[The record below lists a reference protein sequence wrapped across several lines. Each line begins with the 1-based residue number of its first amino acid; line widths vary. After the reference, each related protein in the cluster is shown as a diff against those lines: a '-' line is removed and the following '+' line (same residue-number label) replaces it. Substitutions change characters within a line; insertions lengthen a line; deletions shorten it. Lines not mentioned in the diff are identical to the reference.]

1 MFIYQSTL
9 PPNVNFL
16 FQFPGAAEDA
26 YFEGGPYEWWL
37 EGGKKPVEQGQL
49 VGVVRAVSLEPD
61 TTTYSLRHSYN
72 ADGEMTTGIIV
83 TNLNCS
89 LCFSAF

>member
-1 MFIYQSTL
+1 MT
-9 PPNVNFL
+9 FL
-16 FQFPGAAEDA
+16 FQFPGAAEA
-26 YFEGGPYEWWL
+26 PYFDGGPYEWWL
-37 EGGKKPVEQGQL
+37 EGGKKKVEQGQL

-72 ADGEMTTGIIV
+72 ADGEMMGRSWTPD
-83 TNLNCS
+83 LNRS

>member
-1 MFIYQSTL
+1 MT
-9 PPNVNFL
+9 FL
-16 FQFPGAAEDA
+16 FQFPGAAEA
-26 YFEGGPYEWWL
+26 PYFDGGPYEWWL
-37 EGGKKPVEQGQL
+37 EGGKKKVEQGQL

-72 ADGEMTTGIIV
+72 ADGEMMGRSWTPD
-83 TNLNCS
+83 LNSS

>member
-1 MFIYQSTL
+1 M
-9 PPNVNFL
+9 
-16 FQFPGAAEDA
+16 
-26 YFEGGPYEWWL
+26 
-37 EGGKKPVEQGQL
+37 EQGQL

-83 TNLNCS
+83 TRS
-89 LCFSAF
+89 

>member
-1 MFIYQSTL
+1 MFIYQPTL

-16 FQFPGAAEDA
+16 FQFPGAAEDP
-26 YFEGGPYEWWL
+26 YFDGGPYEWWL

-61 TTTYSLRHSYN
+61 TTTDSLRHSYN
-72 ADGEMTTGIIV
+72 ADGEMMGRSWTPA
-83 TNLNCS
+83 LNRS